1 MYVCITGFKLD
12 YLKKGRM
19 YFTSFHSFRQV
30 SFKTSCLGFRKPF
43 QIVVPTCLR
52 EAIVLLK
59 LLLII
64 LEFTGLL
71 W

>member
-1 MYVCITGFKLD
+1 MSITDFNLTTE
-12 YLKKGRM
+12 KKEE
-19 YFTSFHSFRQV
+19 YILPLSRQV
-30 SFKTSCLGFRKPF
+30 SFKTSDLSFRKPF

-59 LLLII
+59 LLLLI